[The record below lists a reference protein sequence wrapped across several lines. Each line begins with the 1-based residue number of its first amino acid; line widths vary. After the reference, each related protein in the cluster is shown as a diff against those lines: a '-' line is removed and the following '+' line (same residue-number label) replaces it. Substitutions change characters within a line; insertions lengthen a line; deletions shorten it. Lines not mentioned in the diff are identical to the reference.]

1 MSKDAKRSEAI
12 ATTLSFGF
20 VAVVTVLA
28 VVLALAVTACG
39 GGGGESPVAGVTPT
53 ESALAASRPG
63 ELLGHVKTLLR
74 ARDSQRQANPGVALD
89 NFGAPGLALAVSAA
103 GNPVAYSNTT
113 VQEAGVDEED
123 LLKTDGTSVYA
134 LDTQF
139 ISPTGQQQNRLL
151 VHRRDAAG
159 DIAPVQVLPL
169 PADSSSYPAPRGL
182 MLAAAARR
190 LVALSESLV
199 PVGGP
204 LPCPP
209 TLPCPAV
216 GDLIYPPIAM
226 RSSLHLQLAE
236 LDAAGN
242 ATLGERVSID
252 GRLLGSRLV
261 GNVLVLVSTHTPR
274 LAFDQ
279 LPAGATAAEKD
290 AELAKLAAADVL
302 PAWRAGS
309 AAAQPLLADT
319 DCYVQPKNASFGLE
333 VTTITAI
340 DLASAGLTRSSRCFV
355 GGTEA
360 LYMAPKSL
368 YLATTRYPVTLN
380 STRFSYPPDFVT
392 DLHKFSIEGLA
403 IDYRASG
410 SVAGN
415 LGWDLQRKPYRLSE
429 HKGDL
434 RVLSFTGQQ
443 GWGVLADAG
452 AANAPPP
459 SPATLTVLRE
469 SASDKT
475 LTTIATLP
483 NSQRPE
489 ALGKPGEQV
498 HGVRF
503 AGERGYLVTFRQVD
517 PLYVLDLS
525 NAADPRIAGSLEVPG
540 FSDYLFPLPQGLLL
554 GVGREVDANGRLG
567 GIKLGLFDVSDA
579 AQPRALDARSLGAA
593 GSQTALDFSSH
604 GLNWLQRGAVARV
617 ALPMALTTAP
627 YAANPQHGLQRI
639 EIDSGARTMALR
651 PILPAPVDAQP
662 YPNLWGD
669 RSLQLDNKI
678 VYLTQGRVGVADW

>member
-1 MSKDAKRSEAI
+1 MSKDAKRPDAI

-20 VAVVTVLA
+20 VA

-39 GGGGESPVAGVTPT
+39 GGGGESPVVAVTPT
-53 ESALAASRPG
+53 ERALAASRPG
-63 ELLGHVKTLLR
+63 ELLGYVKTLLR
-74 ARDSQRQANPGVALD
+74 ARDTQRQANPGVSLD
-89 NFGAPGLALAVSAA
+89 SFGAPGLALAVSAA
-103 GNPVAYSNTT
+103 GNPVAYANTT

-139 ISPTGQQQNRLL
+139 MSPTGQQQSRLL
-151 VHRRDAAG
+151 VHRRNAAG
-159 DIAPVQVLPL
+159 DIVPVQVLPL
-169 PADSSSYPAPRGL
+169 PTDTSAYPAPRGL

-190 LVALSESLV
+190 LVVLSESLV

-209 TLPCPAV
+209 TLPCVAL

-242 ATLGERVSID
+242 ATLGERVAID

-279 LPAGATAAEKD
+279 LPAGATAAAKD
-290 AELAKLAAADVL
+290 AELAKLVATDVL
-302 PAWRAGS
+302 PAWRASS
-309 AAAQPLLADT
+309 AAVQPLLADT

-340 DLASAGLTRSSRCFV
+340 DLATTGLTRSSRCFV

-368 YLATTRYPVTLN
+368 YLATTRYPTVALN
-380 STRFSYPPDFVT
+380 STRLSYPPDFVT

-410 SVAGN
+410 SVSGN

-429 HKGDL
+429 HNGDL

-475 LTTIATLP
+475 LTTVATLP

-525 NAADPRIAGSLEVPG
+525 NAADPRIAGALEVPG

-554 GVGREVDANGRLG
+554 GVGREVDASGRLG

-579 AQPRALDARSLGAA
+579 AQPRAIDARSLGAA

-604 GLNWLQRGAVARV
+604 GLNWLQRGSVARI
-617 ALPMALTTAP
+617 ALPMALTSAP
-627 YAANPQHGLQRI
+627 YAPNPQHGLQRI

-651 PILPAPVDAQP
+651 PMLPAPVEAQP
-662 YPNLWGD
+662 HPNLWGD
-669 RSLQLDNKI
+669 RSLQIDNKLI
-678 VYLTQGRVGVADW
+678 YLTQGRIGVADW